1 VLLSNKLCLKK
12 KTFIHAWWKSTK
24 WISWKEFAQTGREK
38 VCDKVKI
45 NKLE

>member
-1 VLLSNKLCLKK
+1 MLKK
-12 KTFIHAWWKSTK
+12 KLIHVWAGVKAQNGC
-24 WISWKEFAQTGREK
+24 WKEFAQTGREK

>member
-1 VLLSNKLCLKK
+1 MLKK
-12 KTFIHAWWKSTK
+12 KLIHVWTGVRESTK
-24 WISWKEFAQTGREK
+24 WRSWKEFAQTGREK